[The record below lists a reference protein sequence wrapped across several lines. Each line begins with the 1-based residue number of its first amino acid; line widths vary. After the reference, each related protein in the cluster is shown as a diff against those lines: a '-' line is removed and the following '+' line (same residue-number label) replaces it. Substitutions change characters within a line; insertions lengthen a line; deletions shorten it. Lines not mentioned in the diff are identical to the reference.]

1 MQFEFATAT
10 RIIFG
15 EGSFT
20 KIGNLS
26 TEVGRRAFV
35 VCGLAWPRGEA
46 IHDTLLSANVDCTLF
61 PVQGEPTID
70 QIYTGMALA
79 QRSECDMVIGFGGG
93 SAIDC
98 GKAIAALLT
107 NPGDLLDYL
116 EVIGRGKPI
125 VARPAPFIAIPTTAG
140 TGTEVTRNAVLGSPA
155 HKMKVSLR
163 SPLMLPRLALIDPE
177 LTYSLPPSIT
187 ANTGL
192 DALTQLIEPFVCNQ
206 PNPITDAVCR
216 EGLRQA
222 ARFLRKAY
230 DRGDDPAARRG
241 MSLASLMGGL
251 ALANAKLGAVH
262 GFAAPLGVMLPAPHG
277 AVCARLLPLVME
289 VNLRVLRQRQP
300 GSETIQRYEEIARIM
315 FDRASVGA
323 DEGVAWVRE
332 LSEHFSIPGL
342 SSYGLTQSELPE
354 LIDNAAKASSM
365 QGNPV
370 TLRAN
375 EMEEILTRAM

>member
-1 MQFEFATAT
+1 MHFEFATAT

-15 EGSFT
+15 EGSFN
-20 KIGNLS
+20 KIGSLS
-26 TEVGRRAFV
+26 AEVGRRAFV
-35 VCGLAWPRGEA
+35 ACGLDRSRGEA
-46 IHDTLLSANVDCTLF
+46 IREILLLARVESVLF

-70 QIYTGMALA
+70 LISTGMALA

-116 EVIGRGKPI
+116 EVIGRGKTI
-125 VARPAPFIAIPTTAG
+125 VEKSAPFIAIPTTAG

-163 SPLMLPRLALIDPE
+163 SPVMLPRLALIDPE
-177 LTYSLPPSIT
+177 LTYSLPPTIT
-187 ANTGL
+187 ASTGL

-216 EGLRQA
+216 EGLRYA
-222 ARFLRKAY
+222 ARFLRTAY

-262 GFAAPLGVMLPAPHG
+262 GFAGPLGGLLPAPHG
-277 AVCARLLPLVME
+277 ALCARLSPLVME
-289 VNLRVLRQRQP
+289 VNLKVLRQRLP
-300 GSETIQRYEEIARIM
+300 GSETIQRYEEIARIVN
-315 FDRASVGA
+315 DRASASA
-323 DEGVAWVRE
+323 DEGVAWVGE
-332 LSEHFSIPGL
+332 LCEHFSIPGL
-342 SSYGLTQSELPE
+342 SAYGLTQSELPE

-370 TLRAN
+370 TLSTS
-375 EMEEILTRAM
+375 EMGEILSRSM